1 VGHKKRSCK
10 LNAIEQSKNTRA
22 SQAKFLAKA
31 GKTFASWCLGCLDA
45 RMNKVGIVTQSK
57 RPPIWAWLA
66 FAFVGLIVGAGSAL
80 AVSGGALSAG
90 NIMVGRWSTDPSVGS
105 QAANPWLRARIA
117 RVGLLALA
125 KSETLYFDRRV
136 DEDGNLLREA
146 CTYKLT
152 GVPIA
157 ARWWSMTIYG
167 DDQFLPRNIDSA
179 NSIDATRALPNASSA
194 WTGTL
199 SAQRPQTGGL
209 WLSSKAGDTFSIT
222 LRLYNPST
230 IDPTALAGMD
240 FPKIALISCGDT
252 KPTEPR

>member
-1 VGHKKRSCK
+1 
-10 LNAIEQSKNTRA
+10 
-22 SQAKFLAKA
+22 
-31 GKTFASWCLGCLDA
+31 
-45 RMNKVGIVTQSK
+45 MNKADAQTQSK
-57 RPPIWAWLA
+57 RPPIWVWVACA
-66 FAFVGLIVGAGSAL
+66 FIGIILGAGSAF

-136 DEDGNLLREA
+136 DEDGNALREA

-167 DDQFLPRNIDSA
+167 DDQFLPRNVDGA
-179 NSIDATRALPNASSA
+179 NSIDATRALPNASA
-194 WTGTL
+194 GWTGTL
-199 SAQRPQTGGL
+199 SAQRPRTGGL
-209 WLSSKAGDTFSIT
+209 WLSSKAGDNFSIT

-230 IDPTALAGMD
+230 IEPTALAGMD
-240 FPKIALISCGDT
+240 FPKIELISCGDT